1 VNCVSPG
8 VLATPMQDRTTPPDM
23 LEAIRKQVPLGR
35 IGAADECVG
44 TFLFLCSEQLSGY
57 LTGQVIEVNGGLLM
71 P

>member
-1 VNCVSPG
+1 
-8 VLATPMQDRTTPPDM
+8 MQDRTTPPEM

-44 TFLFLCSEQLSGY
+44 AFLFLSSEQLSGY